1 MFPLLCQR
9 CHLTRVFVALCCSE
23 GETDRK
29 KIFSGIIDDEPQKEL
44 ACMLEKAILDLFGS
58 AFLAELK
65 SLKNISGTAAAAAD
79 GYTEASFVQSFFA
92 N

>member
-1 MFPLLCQR
+1 M
-9 CHLTRVFVALCCSE
+9 
-23 GETDRK
+23 
-29 KIFSGIIDDEPQKEL
+29 DDEPQEKL
-44 ACMLEKAILDLFGS
+44 ARMLEKAILDLFGS

-65 SLKNISGTAAAAAD
+65 SFKSISDTAAASAD

>member
-1 MFPLLCQR
+1 M
-9 CHLTRVFVALCCSE
+9 
-23 GETDRK
+23 
-29 KIFSGIIDDEPQKEL
+29 DDEPQEEL
-44 ACMLEKAILDLFGS
+44 ARMLEKAILDLFGS

-65 SLKNISGTAAAAAD
+65 NFKNISDTAAAAAD